1 MSRKNAFRCWEIC
14 QNLQYFAVSLTVG
27 REWCK
32 LDMTINYGEDVM
44 DGFEEIYL
52 EDCPCCGGVGCVEEE
67 GGWCVYV
74 QCLDCGAHTSPVA
87 FESGAERLDAARRA
101 AANWNM
107 RKVIAP
113 GPGE

>member
-1 MSRKNAFRCWEIC
+1 MDR
-14 QNLQYFAVSLTVG
+14 
-27 REWCK
+27 
-32 LDMTINYGEDVM
+32 LDDL
-44 DGFEEIYL
+44 YL
-52 EDCPCCGGVGCVEEE
+52 EDCPCCGGVGCIEEE

-74 QCLDCGAHTSPVA
+74 QCPDCGAHTSA
-87 FESGAERLDAARRA
+87 ISYGNGDSLREAAQKA

>member
-1 MSRKNAFRCWEIC
+1 MDRF
-14 QNLQYFAVSLTVG
+14 
-27 REWCK
+27 
-32 LDMTINYGEDVM
+32 ED
-44 DGFEEIYL
+44 IYL
-52 EDCPCCGGVGCVEEE
+52 EDCPCCGGVGTIEEE

-74 QCLDCGAHTSPVA
+74 QCLDCGAHTSAIA
-87 FESGAERLDAARRA
+87 FDREIEIDEAARRA